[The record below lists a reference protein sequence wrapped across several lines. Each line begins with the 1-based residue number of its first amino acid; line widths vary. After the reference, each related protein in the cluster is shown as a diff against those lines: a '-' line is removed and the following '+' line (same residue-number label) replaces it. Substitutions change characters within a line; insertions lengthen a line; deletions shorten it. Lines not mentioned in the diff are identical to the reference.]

1 MSWWS
6 QGWGLSLADRPDRQT
21 ALQRELGAGQPATS
35 LGRSGRRQL
44 ARPAGC
50 LMSPTQFFTPY
61 FSNKKAVR
69 LQPQPSGCRALEPP
83 GSTAAFP
90 ASSRVPRAGLGG
102 SVGKHVGGIMWG
114 GGHMF
119 WGGEG
124 GLQPRAWAAPRA
136 GPRPS
141 EGKAVE
147 RFSICL
153 SGCQPQGL
161 GWSLIVCIWEAQC
174 PHCVCTWS
182 QRQSSRL
189 VRRGRWAGRSL
200 GLGAR

>member
-114 GGHMF
+114 GGTCF
-119 WGGEG
+119 GVVRGACSPG
-124 GLQPRAWAAPRA
+124 RGLPP
-136 GPRPS
+136 G
-141 EGKAVE
+141 
-147 RFSICL
+147 
-153 SGCQPQGL
+153 QGL
-161 GWSLIVCIWEAQC
+161 VPQKERRWRGFPSVCLGVSL
-174 PHCVCTWS
+174 
-182 QRQSSRL
+182 
-189 VRRGRWAGRSL
+189 RGWAGL
-200 GLGAR
+200 